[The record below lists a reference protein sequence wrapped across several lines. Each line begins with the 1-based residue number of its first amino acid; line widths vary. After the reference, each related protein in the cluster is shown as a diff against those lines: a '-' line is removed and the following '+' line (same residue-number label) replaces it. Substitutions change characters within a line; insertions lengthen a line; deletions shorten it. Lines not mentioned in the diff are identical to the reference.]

1 LIDLV
6 FVDLFSDPLPE
17 ENFVADQPTNPA
29 ANTNAAGAPL
39 PDLPTAESHAP
50 PSSPSPSLPPDDCGD
65 WNLDN
70 FTLGPRGEP
79 QPEMLAEPLL
89 PSGPPRNWPALPS
102 GPPRNW
108 LAPRGMSE
116 AFAAAVAQP
125 NGLNPDGS
133 KGRWEPVYTHTR
145 AAGIGDC
152 PVLFFDLETIPDE
165 ARLNQFDLPPLPELP
180 PERSSAECG
189 DPAEWLRLSLDA
201 LGDRIKREQ
210 PEAAFLELL
219 VAEEGK
225 AAKPRAGVADR
236 CQRAIS
242 ARREVVNAEE
252 DRRRLLA
259 TTPEFCRIVALGTG
273 EWWSTDSRS
282 THGFIAT
289 NANNETDD
297 SAERVLLQSFWSK
310 VRTARQIG
318 GYNVLAFDLP
328 VILARSILLGVEPT
342 RKFDLARP
350 WGQVVDLMRIR
361 YGNAGFGKPAKLKA
375 LARCYGLAPLAEG
388 CDGSQVEALYR
399 SGFEGLEKLADYV
412 QSDVDLCLRLYS
424 LWTGYFC

>member
-1 LIDLV
+1 
-6 FVDLFSDPLPE
+6 
-17 ENFVADQPTNPA
+17 VADQPTSPTANPTA
-29 ANTNAAGAPL
+29 DPSAAGAPL
-39 PDLPTAESHAP
+39 PDLPTAESQFPP
-50 PSSPSPSLPPDDCGD
+50 PSPAPSPDDCGE
-65 WNLDN
+65 WNLDDV
-70 FTLGPRGEP
+70 PDVSP
-79 QPEMLAEPLL
+79 QTSP
-89 PSGPPRNWPALPS
+89 PPRPHNMFEYVDALKSLQVRPE
-102 GPPRNW
+102 W
-108 LAPRGMSE
+108 IAPRGMHE
-116 AFAAAVAQP
+116 AFAAAVAQA
-125 NGLNPDGS
+125 NGLNPDGAE
-133 KGRWEPVYTHTR
+133 GQWEPVYTHTR
-145 AAGIGDC
+145 AAGVGQC
-152 PVLFFDLETIPDE
+152 PVLFFDVETIPDE
-165 ARLNQFDLPPLPELP
+165 SRLDQFDLPPLPELP

-189 DPAEWLRLSLDA
+189 DPADWLRLSLDA

-236 CQRAIS
+236 CQRATT

-252 DRRRLLA
+252 DRRKLLA
-259 TTPEFCRIVALGTG
+259 TTPEYCRIVALGTG

-297 SAERVLLQSFWSK
+297 SAERALLQSFWAK
-310 VRTARQIG
+310 ARTARQIG

-342 RKFDLARP
+342 RKFDLGRP
-350 WGQVVDLMRIR
+350 WGQIVDLMKIR
-361 YGNAGFGKPAKLKA
+361 YGNAGFGKPARLKT
-375 LARCYGLAPLAEG
+375 LARYYGLAPLAEG

>member
-1 LIDLV
+1 
-6 FVDLFSDPLPE
+6 
-17 ENFVADQPTNPA
+17 VADQPTNPT
-29 ANTNAAGAPL
+29 ANPTAAGAPL
-39 PDLPTAESHAP
+39 PDLPTAESQFP
-50 PSSPSPSLPPDDCGD
+50 PPSPSPAPSPNCGE
-65 WNLDN
+65 WNLDDVP
-70 FTLGPRGEP
+70 GVPP
-79 QPEMLAEPLL
+79 QTSPPPPPHNMFQYVDALKSLRLRPE
-89 PSGPPRNWPALPS
+89 WI
-102 GPPRNW
+102 
-108 LAPRGMSE
+108 APQGMHE
-116 AFAAAVAQP
+116 AFAAAVAQA

-133 KGRWEPVYTHTR
+133 EGKWEPVYTHTR
-145 AAGIGDC
+145 PVGVGEC

-165 ARLNQFDLPPLPELP
+165 SRLDQFDLPPLPELP

-189 DPAEWLRLSLDA
+189 DPADWLRLSLDA

-242 ARREVVNAEE
+242 ARREVAGAEE
-252 DRRRLLA
+252 G
-259 TTPEFCRIVALGTG
+259 RIVALGTG

-282 THGFIAT
+282 TKAVLCG
-289 NANNETDD
+289 EPSDD
-297 SAERVLLQSFWSK
+297 AERTLLVHFWK
-310 VRTARQIG
+310 RVRTARQIG

-342 RKFDLARP
+342 RKLDLGRP
-350 WGQVVDLMRIR
+350 WHQVVDLMKLR
-361 YGNAGFGKPAKLKA
+361 YGFAGFGKPAKLKT

-399 SGFEGLEKLADYV
+399 SGPEGLEKLADYV

>member
-1 LIDLV
+1 M
-6 FVDLFSDPLPE
+6 
-17 ENFVADQPTNPA
+17 ADQPTNPT
-29 ANTNAAGAPL
+29 ANPNAAGASL
-39 PDLPTAESHAP
+39 PDLSTAESHAP
-50 PSSPSPSLPPDDCGD
+50 PSPAPSLPPNDCGE
-65 WNLDN
+65 WNLDDV
-70 FTLGPRGEP
+70 PHSPPAP
-79 QPEMLAEPLL
+79 QTAPPLRPHNMFEYVDALQSLRLRPE
-89 PSGPPRNWPALPS
+89 WI
-102 GPPRNW
+102 
-108 LAPRGMSE
+108 APRGMSE
-116 AFAAAVAQP
+116 AFAAAVAQA
-125 NGLNPDGS
+125 NELNPDGAEG
-133 KGRWEPVYTHTR
+133 KWEPVYTHTR
-145 AAGIGDC
+145 AAGVGQC
-152 PVLFFDLETIPDE
+152 PVLFFDIETIPDE
-165 ARLNQFDLPPLPELP
+165 SRLDQFNLPPLPELP

-189 DPAEWLRLSLDA
+189 DPAEWLRLPLDA

-219 VAEEGK
+219 WAEE
-225 AAKPRAGVADR
+225 ARAPKPRAGVADR
-236 CQRAIS
+236 CHRAIA
-242 ARREVVNAEE
+242 ARREIANAEE
-252 DRRRLLA
+252 DRRKLLA

-297 SAERVLLQSFWSK
+297 SSERALLQSFWAK
-310 VRTARQIG
+310 ARTARQIG

-328 VILARSILLGVEPT
+328 VILARSILLEVEPT
-342 RKFDLARP
+342 RKFDFAKP
-350 WGQVVDLMRIR
+350 WGQVVDLMKSR
-361 YGNAGFGKPAKLKA
+361 YGNAGFGKPAKLKN